1 MTILV
6 RYTTPAKGSH
16 PMSATE
22 STAAAPGAADPR
34 YTVQSVAR
42 ALGIVEMVA
51 ESPSGLTLT
60 EIAKAAGV
68 SKSAAHSLIRTL
80 VDWGY
85 LREVADRPRYQLGAR
100 LLTLGEV
107 ALRQIP
113 VGELA
118 RPILVHLSD
127 QLGVTSRAAI
137 ADHEQPVFIER
148 VDGPGMARFQTP
160 IGVRELPHASAAGK
174 AILAYLT
181 DDEVRAVCARLGMP
195 SRTRYT
201 ITTPDA
207 LIENLELVRR
217 RGFALD
223 DEEDSDGVVCV
234 GAAFLNH
241 LGECAGAIS
250 ATFLKGGFS
259 TDQILEMGTVVR
271 EHADQLSRALGRPV

>member
-1 MTILV
+1 MTA
-6 RYTTPAKGSH
+6 TDNT
-16 PMSATE
+16 TE
-22 STAAAPGAADPR
+22 SPGVSDPR

-42 ALGIVEMVA
+42 ALGIVDMVA
-51 ESPSGLTLT
+51 ESSSGLTLT
-60 EIAKAAGV
+60 EIAKATGV

-85 LREVADRPRYQLGAR
+85 LRELADRPRYQLGAR
-100 LLTLGEV
+100 LLRLGEV

-118 RPILVHLSD
+118 RPILIHLSD
-127 QLGVTSRAAI
+127 QLGVTSRVAV
-137 ADHEQPVFIER
+137 ADHDQPVFIER
-148 VDGPGMARFQTP
+148 VDGPGMVRFQTP

-174 AILAYLT
+174 AILAHLT
-181 DDEVRAVCARLGMP
+181 DEQVREVFARLGMP

-207 LIENLELVRR
+207 LVENLHLVRQ

-234 GAAFLNH
+234 GASFLNH

-271 EHADQLSRALGRPV
+271 SHADQLSHALGRPA

>member
-1 MTILV
+1 MT
-6 RYTTPAKGSH
+6 
-16 PMSATE
+16 ATE
-22 STAAAPGAADPR
+22 PTPPAGSPDSR

-42 ALGIVEMVA
+42 ALSIVDLVA
-51 ESPSGLTLT
+51 ESSIGLTLT
-60 EIAKAAGV
+60 EIAKAIGV

-80 VDWGY
+80 VDSGY
-85 LREVADRPRYQLGAR
+85 LREPADRPRYQLGTR
-100 LLTLGEV
+100 LLSLGEV

-113 VGELA
+113 VGEIA
-118 RPILVHLSD
+118 RPILTHLSD
-127 QLGVTSRAAI
+127 QLGVTTRVAI
-137 ADHEQPVFIER
+137 ADHDQPIFIER
-148 VDGPGMARFQTP
+148 VDGPGMVRFQTP

-174 AILAYLT
+174 AILAHLT
-181 DDEVRAVCARLGMP
+181 DDQVRDVCARLGMP
-195 SRTRYT
+195 GRTRYT

-234 GAAFLNH
+234 GASFLNH
-241 LGECAGAIS
+241 IGECAGAMS

-271 EHADQLSRALGRPV
+271 EHADQMSRALGRRV